1 MEGTSLPGQI
11 LHRGRDPW
19 CVCGLRGLR
28 GLQGRG
34 RGQFLTGG
42 SCGSLVLRA
51 LGVPTNMPLAAL
63 LPEIAALLRRGPY
76 VRIEDAETVLRPV
89 LDSWWWKPQL
99 ATQALKTLATAGFPN
114 TASQVLEVLRRN
126 NIGPTLI
133 QYNAAIHASSK
144 HGQWVAAL
152 YLANSMQIDYVM
164 PDLTTCNSAMSACD
178 WQIVCQFLRKIQE
191 FDLIPDNFSFSL
203 LTRAALK
210 VARKQQSWRLA
221 VQSLEVQT
229 RYMYPNVVS
238 RSAAISACAAA
249 SSWRFALQIFDASP
263 DANAITYGGVLNAC
277 DKGSQWNCAVDIFR
291 RINTAMQ
298 IRNPIL
304 CNSLISA
311 CSAGSCWER
320 ALALLEHMALVLVER
335 DLFSFCGVAKAC
347 GEAGK
352 WERALAILASV
363 EEVRLKVN
371 PVMSSTVVSA
381 CTQVSR
387 WEAALIL
394 VTSEL
399 RIANQWSF
407 SAAITAQKSWTRAL
421 RLFHLIQSVSVET
434 DLPCRNALFLACQGP
449 RRWQHALLSATKQL
463 EPFKHPPENQRVV
476 VISTNVAETSVTLPN
491 VSPPELH
498 RELRYVVDCGREK
511 RRRRA
516 AQIALVFG
524 ELAVSLTRQNHS
536 TDSR

>member
-221 VQSLEVQT
+221 VQSLEVLC
-229 RYMYPNVVS
+229 RRKGVS
-238 RSAAISACAAA
+238 GLLWFLKGNC
-249 SSWRFALQIFDASP
+249 QMVSP
-263 DANAITYGGVLNAC
+263 SPYRVL
-277 DKGSQWNCAVDIFR
+277 
-291 RINTAMQ
+291 
-298 IRNPIL
+298 
-304 CNSLISA
+304 
-311 CSAGSCWER
+311 
-320 ALALLEHMALVLVER
+320 
-335 DLFSFCGVAKAC
+335 
-347 GEAGK
+347 
-352 WERALAILASV
+352 
-363 EEVRLKVN
+363 
-371 PVMSSTVVSA
+371 
-381 CTQVSR
+381 
-387 WEAALIL
+387 
-394 VTSEL
+394 
-399 RIANQWSF
+399 SF
-407 SAAITAQKSWTRAL
+407 SGAPGPGPNKI
-421 RLFHLIQSVSVET
+421 HVSK
-434 DLPCRNALFLACQGP
+434 RG
-449 RRWQHALLSATKQL
+449 
-463 EPFKHPPENQRVV
+463 EPQCCH
-476 VISTNVAETSVTLPN
+476 
-491 VSPPELH
+491 
-498 RELRYVVDCGREK
+498 
-511 RRRRA
+511 
-516 AQIALVFG
+516 
-524 ELAVSLTRQNHS
+524 
-536 TDSR
+536 